1 MKKAAVLVLC
11 LVCLTGCSSSNTE
24 IQRGMALRS
33 KLLQAESCTFD
44 ADITADYG
52 DELHRFSMSCKADAK
67 GELTFTVIAPET
79 IAGITGTIDDE
90 GGKLTFDDVAL
101 HFELLADDQLSPV
114 SAPWVLLKTLRSG
127 YLTSAGMEDA
137 LLRLSI
143 DDSYDEDALHLDIWL
158 DKEDIPQRAEI
169 VYDGKRI
176 LSLAVKSFAIS

>member
-11 LVCLTGCSSSNTE
+11 MVCLTGCSSSNAE

-52 DELHRFSMSCKADAK
+52 DELHTFSMSCKADVK

-79 IAGITGTIDDE
+79 IAGITGRIDEE

-114 SAPWVLLKTLRSG
+114 SAPWVFLKTLRSG

-158 DKEDIPQRAEI
+158 DEGDIPQRAEI

-176 LSLAVKSFAIS
+176 LSLSVNNFVIS